1 MQQKAVL
8 EGRIRK
14 FNEEAEVARWV
25 EGGLRDARVACMCL
39 LRVWHACACCVCGMH
54 VLALLAGY
62 PRGSCF
68 GTRLHAERQN
78 KRM

>member
-25 EGGLRDARVACMCL
+25 GRGVER
-39 LRVWHACACCVCGMH
+39 CACGMH
-54 VLALLAGY
+54 VLAACVACICLRCLRDALEAHALAPGCTL
-62 PRGSCF
+62 RG
-68 GTRLHAERQN
+68 
-78 KRM
+78 